1 MLSIHGWMGLS
12 TENEE
17 EGLAERTAS
26 PSHLSSR
33 SFVAEYE
40 DGSQHEVSYADPR
53 VARLILSGI
62 MV

>member
-1 MLSIHGWMGLS
+1 MGLS